1 MIHTD
6 HESLKH
12 LRGQGKLSRRHAK
25 WVEFLEI
32 FPYVIRYK
40 KRNENIVVDV
50 LSQRYVLLSTLN
62 AKLLGFEY
70 IKELYVDD
78 SDFANVFNAC
88 EKAAFA
94 KFYRHE
100 GLLFWENHL

>member
-1 MIHTD
+1 M
-6 HESLKH
+6 K
-12 LRGQGKLSRRHAK
+12 GK
-25 WVEFLEI
+25 
-32 FPYVIRYK
+32 
-40 KRNENIVVDV
+40 ENIVVDAF
-50 LSQRYVLLSTLN
+50 SQRYALLSTLN

-88 EKAAFA
+88 KKATFG

-100 GLLFWENHL
+100 VFLFRENRLCVSRSSLRELLVREAHGEGFVRHFGVRITLDVLT